1 MISDLILKKFIGED
15 PDFENSQIREK
26 TGYTAGLVGVI
37 INSCLFV
44 AKLIMGL
51 ALSSIALMADAFNNL
66 SDAVSS
72 IVTIVGFKLANLPPD
87 KDHPY
92 GHGRIEYIA
101 GLLVAFMVMLV
112 GLQFIKSSLARIL
125 NPRPVVY
132 QTLPFFLLILSIGLK
147 LWLSSFNKKLGRKID
162 SSALKASSTDALGDA
177 ITTSIVL
184 ISILG
189 SKFTSLAIDGY
200 LGLIVSIFIIY
211 AGFSLVKETISPLIG
226 EAAPEELLNDIK
238 NSVLSYDYIT
248 GVHDLVV
255 HNYGPGRTMASIHA
269 EFPSSID
276 VMEIHQV
283 IDQAERDIGR
293 RLNITLVI
301 HMDPL
306 SMDSR
311 ELIEARA
318 EVDRLLEDLAIVKS
332 IHDFRIVGT
341 GSRKNLIFDLVLD
354 GNLLNKELTESM
366 VKEELIGRIRKE
378 NPGYSCIITIDKEYM

>member
-318 EVDRLLEDLAIVKS
+318 EVDSLIEDLAIVKS

-354 GNLLNKELTESM
+354 GNLLNKEITESM
-366 VKEELIGRIRKE
+366 VKEKLIGRIRKE

>member
-318 EVDRLLEDLAIVKS
+318 EVDSLIEDLAIVKS

-354 GNLLNKELTESM
+354 GNLLNKEITESM
-366 VKEELIGRIRKE
+366 VKEKLIGRIRK
-378 NPGYSCIITIDKEYM
+378 